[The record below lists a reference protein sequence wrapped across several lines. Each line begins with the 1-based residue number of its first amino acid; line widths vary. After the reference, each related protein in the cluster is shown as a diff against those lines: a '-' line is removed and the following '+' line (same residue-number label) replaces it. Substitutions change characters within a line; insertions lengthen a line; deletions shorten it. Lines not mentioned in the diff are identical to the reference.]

1 MTKIIFKNLEKSEI
15 AREAAS
21 VRIQGIV
28 DKFPD
33 LLDHRVQVTLSMEN
47 SPQQPGPDLFTVKLF
62 VNGKRYQSIV
72 IEKSSSNL
80 YTALAE
86 VVEHALE
93 RLNRYGDKVR
103 VRRRKSGLPSQL
115 STEESFQLV
124 DSLKG

>member
-15 AREAAS
+15 AKEAAS

-28 DKFPD
+28 EKFPD
-33 LLDHRVQVTLSMEN
+33 LVGHRIQVTLSMEN

-62 VNGKRYQSIV
+62 IDGKRYRSIV
-72 IEKSSSNL
+72 IQKSSANL

-86 VVEHALE
+86 VVDHALE

-103 VRRRKSGLPSQL
+103 VRRRKSGTQAQVRTEMTLQL
-115 STEESFQLV
+115 S
-124 DSLKG
+124 DSLDG